1 MKGGG
6 PFGCIQIYDF
16 DAETWEMGPRTPE
29 PLCRV
34 SGVVVKGDFHVVGL
48 KPRRRT
54 GHTVICLRF
63 NLESMAWKSTAPDED
78 ILDRGR
84 LTCHAVSHRG
94 SLFILYEN
102 RGTMNFW
109 KKLEKNGSW
118 TKSSSEIVPL
128 IPAHVVGCIRTV
140 GSVVFTVKK

>member
-1 MKGGG
+1 
-6 PFGCIQIYDF
+6 
-16 DAETWEMGPRTPE
+16 MGPRTPE

-63 NLESMAWKSTAPDED
+63 NLESMAWKLTAPDED

-102 RGTMNFW
+102 RGTMHFW
-109 KKLEKNGSW
+109 KKLEKDGKW
-118 TKSSSEIVPL
+118 TNISPEVIPS
-128 IPAHVVGCIRTV
+128 IPADAVSFIKTV
-140 GSVVFTVKK
+140 GSAVFTV